1 VPIVYKLLIGV
12 QAQQDLEEVWASD
25 PSAAG
30 VLEALLERLKTD
42 QQLLDSLTVK
52 GLGAY
57 GTEGIHVDTWV
68 AQQRAGRNLW
78 RLKHWELEKQG
89 KRYRMVYAL
98 DPRISRYYVL
108 GIFLRD
114 FNYDISDPRT
124 LRVLN
129 AYDQLGIPPYR

>member
-1 VPIVYKLLIGV
+1 MPIVCKLLIGV

-42 QQLLDSLTVK
+42 QQLLDSLTVQ
-52 GLGAY
+52 GFGAY
-57 GTEGIHVDTWV
+57 GTGGIHDTWV

-78 RLKHWELEKQG
+78 GPHWELEKQG

>member
-1 VPIVYKLLIGV
+1 
-12 QAQQDLEEVWASD
+12 
-25 PSAAG
+25 
-30 VLEALLERLKTD
+30 
-42 QQLLDSLTVK
+42 
-52 GLGAY
+52 
-57 GTEGIHVDTWV
+57 
-68 AQQRAGRNLW
+68 
-78 RLKHWELEKQG
+78 
-89 KRYRMVYAL
+89 MVYAL